1 MTSENQRGKL
11 TREQALALR
20 ERMKRKKP
28 RFRRQESWRYKRV
41 TEVWRR
47 PDGVDSK
54 MRVKAKGWP
63 KSAEVGYRGPKAARY
78 LHPSGYSEVLVRN
91 VDDVDRVNPETQVIR
106 IAHTVGAKKRVE
118 ISARAKEKGV
128 RVLNPKEE
136 EKPTEEEEAEAE
148 AATETEKET
157 KEKEETEEAKG
168 EEKS

>member
-1 MTSENQRGKL
+1 LTNENRRGKL
-11 TREQALALR
+11 TKDQALALR

-41 TEVWRR
+41 SEVWRR

-91 VDDVDRVNPETQVIR
+91 VDDVEKVNPKTQAIR

-118 ISARAKEKGV
+118 ISARAGEKGIY
-128 RVLNPKEE
+128 VLNPREE
-136 EKPTEEEEAEAE
+136 EKPREEEEAEAE
-148 AATETEKET
+148 AVTETEKET
-157 KEKEETEEAKG
+157 KEEETKEAKG
-168 EEKS
+168 EDKS

>member
-1 MTSENQRGKL
+1 LTGENLKGKL
-11 TREQALALR
+11 TKEQALALR
-20 ERMKRKKP
+20 QRIKKRKP

-54 MRVKAKGWP
+54 MRIKAKGWP

-91 VDDVDRVNPETQVIR
+91 VDDVDKVNPETQAIR

-118 ISARAKEKGV
+118 ISARAREKGIY
-128 RVLNPKEE
+128 VLNPREE
-136 EKPTEEEEAEAE
+136 EKPEEEAEAE
-148 AATETEKET
+148 AVTETGKEM
-157 KEKEETEEAKG
+157 KEEEETREDKG

>member
-1 MTSENQRGKL
+1 LTSENLRGKP
-11 TREQALALR
+11 TKEQALALR
-20 ERMKRKKP
+20 QRMKRKKP

-54 MRVKAKGWP
+54 MRIKAKGWP

-91 VDDVDRVNPETQVIR
+91 VDDVDKVDPKTQAIR

-118 ISARAKEKGV
+118 ISARAREKGI
-128 RVLNPKEE
+128 RVLNPREE
-136 EKPTEEEEAEAE
+136 EKPKEEEEAKAG
-148 AATETEKET
+148 AVTETEKEM
-157 KEKEETEEAKG
+157 EEEGETEEAKG
-168 EEKS
+168 EEKI